1 MSKKVIGIL
10 GGMGPAA
17 TVELFSRIVNNTTA
31 KTDQDHVN
39 TVIINDP
46 QIPDRTEFILGK
58 GKNPVPR
65 MVSNLNKLYQAGAEV
80 AIIPCMTAHSF
91 ISEMQKESPI
101 PIINAIELVETYLQ
115 ESYPEVQKIGLLAT
129 GGSAKSRVFQRF
141 ISKNIITP
149 NNIEQEKLMSVI
161 YGEHGIKSG
170 NIGRQIHQELI
181 SIVDKMKEEKIQ
193 AIIAGCTELSLVM
206 NEESV
211 NLPVIDP
218 VLLLAK
224 EAVRLGGSTFSLV
237 STK

>member
-17 TVELFSRIVNNTTA
+17 TVELFGRIVNNTSA
-31 KTDQDHVN
+31 KMDQDHVN

-58 GKNPVPR
+58 GDNPVPR
-65 MVSNLNKLYQAGAEV
+65 MVDNLKKLSQVGADV

-91 ISEMQKESPI
+91 ISEMQEKSPI

-129 GGSAKSRVFQRF
+129 SGSVESGVFKKYL
-141 ISKNIITP
+141 SKEIITP
-149 NNIEQEKLMSVI
+149 NNAEQERLMNVI
-161 YGEHGIKSG
+161 YGKHGIKSG
-170 NIGRQIHQELI
+170 NIGNKVLLELTN
-181 SIVDKMKEEKIQ
+181 IVDKIKEKRVQ
-193 AIIAGCTELSLVM
+193 AVIAGCTELSLVM

-211 NLPVIDP
+211 NMPVIDP
-218 VLLLAK
+218 ILLLAK
-224 EAVRLGGSTFSLV
+224 EAVRLGSSSSALV